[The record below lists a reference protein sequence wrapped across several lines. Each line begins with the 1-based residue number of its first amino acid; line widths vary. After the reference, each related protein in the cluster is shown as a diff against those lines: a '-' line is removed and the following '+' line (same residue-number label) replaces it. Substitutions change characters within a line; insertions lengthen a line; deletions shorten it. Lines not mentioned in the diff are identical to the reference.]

1 MHRLSFLLAVGAFP
15 LAGCM
20 DAAPRYSSERS
31 VTAKS
36 AEAPPASP
44 PAPAFRNFAP
54 SEESAPG
61 MMGGSAMM
69 GVAMSGEAPAGEDK
83 TSPSPP
89 TATPPPGAAGISR
102 KVIYDATLDL
112 MVENVE
118 SAVQRVGTLVEES
131 GGYIAEQ
138 NMVGSPG
145 SKRSQ
150 FWKIRV
156 PIERFESFVASVTAL
171 GELEQFNRKSQD
183 VTAEYYDVD
192 ARIKNKKVEEQ
203 TLQKI
208 LEERSGELEDVLK
221 VEVQLSRVRGEI
233 EQLQGRLRVLEN
245 LSALAT
251 LTLSIRER
259 ETYEPPAPVVAD
271 FPTQIARVWGDSVRN
286 LADFGKALT
295 LFVVGQVVWL
305 PFWILGLLL
314 AWLLARRFS
323 AAARRLYAAARTP
336 IRISVGNPPPSA
348 GAGEGGA
355 NP

>member
-1 MHRLSFLLAVGAFP
+1 
-15 LAGCM
+15 
-20 DAAPRYSSERS
+20 
-31 VTAKS
+31 
-36 AEAPPASP
+36 
-44 PAPAFRNFAP
+44 
-54 SEESAPG
+54 
-61 MMGGSAMM
+61 MM
-69 GVAMSGEAPAGEDK
+69 GVAMSGEAPAGDDK
-83 TSPSPP
+83 SPAPAP
-89 TATPPPGAAGISR
+89 APPPNAAGISR

-112 MVENVE
+112 MVEDVE
-118 SAVQRVGTLVEES
+118 SAVQRVGMLVEES

-156 PIERFESFVASVTAL
+156 PIERFESFVASVTGL

-183 VTAEYYDVD
+183 VTAEFYDIE
-192 ARIKNKKVEEQ
+192 ARVKNKKVEEQ

-208 LEERSGELEDVLK
+208 LEERSGQLEEVLK
-221 VEVQLSRVRGEI
+221 VEVELSRVRGEI

-245 LSALAT
+245 LSSLAT

-271 FPTQIARVWGDSVRN
+271 FPTQIARVWEDSVRS
-286 LADFGKALT
+286 LTDFGKALT

-305 PFWILGLLL
+305 PFWILGLLV
-314 AWLLARRFS
+314 AWLVVRRLP
-323 AAARRLYAAARTP
+323 AAARRFYSAVKTP

-348 GAGEGGA
+348 GAGEGGS